1 MVALFNT
8 LGVDAVVF
16 GNHEF
21 DFGPEVT
28 QQRMAEARFIWLG
41 ANVLGPDGKPF
52 GGALAAVTPQVGEL
66 TIGLFGGLLT
76 PETAQLSS
84 PGPA

>member
-28 QQRMAEARFIWLG
+28 QQRLA
-41 ANVLGPDGKPF
+41 GPDFPGW
-52 GGALAAVTPQVGEL
+52 GRTYWGLMASHLVGHWR
-66 TIGLFGGLLT
+66 
-76 PETAQLSS
+76 P
-84 PGPA
+84 

>member
-28 QQRMAEARFIWLG
+28 QQAPGRGQISLVGDERTG
-41 ANVLGPDGKPF
+41 A
-52 GGALAAVTPQVGEL
+52 
-66 TIGLFGGLLT
+66 
-76 PETAQLSS
+76 
-84 PGPA
+84 